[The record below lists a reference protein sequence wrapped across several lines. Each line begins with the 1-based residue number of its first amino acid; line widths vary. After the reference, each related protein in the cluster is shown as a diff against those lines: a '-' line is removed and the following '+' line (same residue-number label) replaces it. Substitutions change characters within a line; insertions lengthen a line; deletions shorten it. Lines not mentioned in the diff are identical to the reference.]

1 MVLKIL
7 DKHIFS
13 EFWLPF
19 VSGASIITGIWL
31 GIDKLKV
38 IFKLLAVSGASISK
52 GLVILGLEVP
62 HMLALTLPVSVL
74 FAAFL
79 AFQKLSSESE
89 IIAMRATGS
98 SFKRLMLPVVYIG
111 TLTAILSFTINEILV
126 PQTSPLAKL
135 VYSLAIYQNP
145 IPNNSANSYNY
156 IEKNAAGTIKKI
168 FHVKSI
174 KDKILNDLVVIEVGK
189 KNILQVYNAKKA
201 WWNAERGGWELK
213 DGTTSLIRK
222 NPKNHQNS
230 KHFISDFEYTF
241 VPSAID
247 PQRILNKVIKAK
259 EMSFMDLKTYIKDN
273 KEKLVEENEYNSLLT
288 SFHNKFAYPI
298 SCILLA
304 VIGACLGITQ
314 RRSIINWGYV
324 GMGAIVFVFYI
335 SQSVFDSIG
344 ENGVLPAW
352 AAMWTPNLIFLL
364 VCLAVF
370 KYKAEN

>member
-1 MVLKIL
+1 M
-7 DKHIFS
+7 
-13 EFWLPF
+13 
-19 VSGASIITGIWL
+19 
-31 GIDKLKV
+31 
-38 IFKLLAVSGASISK
+38 
-52 GLVILGLEVP
+52 
-62 HMLALTLPVSVL
+62 
-74 FAAFL
+74 
-79 AFQKLSSESE
+79 
-89 IIAMRATGS
+89 
-98 SFKRLMLPVVYIG
+98 
-111 TLTAILSFTINEILV
+111 
-126 PQTSPLAKL
+126 
-135 VYSLAIYQNP
+135 
-145 IPNNSANSYNY
+145 
-156 IEKNAAGTIKKI
+156 
-168 FHVKSI
+168 
-174 KDKILNDLVVIEVGK
+174 
-189 KNILQVYNAKKA
+189 
-201 WWNAERGGWELK
+201 
-213 DGTTSLIRK
+213 
-222 NPKNHQNS
+222 
-230 KHFISDFEYTF
+230 
-241 VPSAID
+241 
-247 PQRILNKVIKAK
+247 KAK